1 MTSAPSA
8 ASAVHDVVLLGSA
21 IAGAAG
27 GTQPQR
33 GQWPEGVPVT
43 KLWPGNGTRRDRVAP
58 RRAWPRWFTLR
69 GVP

>member
-43 KLWPGNGTRRDRVAP
+43 KLWQARQRNPPGSS
-58 RRAWPRWFTLR
+58 RAETWPRWFTL
-69 GVP
+69 VV